1 MESTEMTALLDT
13 GFLLAVL
20 DADDDLHDICVLAL
34 TEERE
39 PVLPDMV
46 IPELAYLVLRELGY
60 PALIK
65 FLESVVKGELMLER
79 ATIQNLARTAE
90 VLEKYSDSKIDFVD
104 CSIVAMAERFNI
116 KRIMTV
122 DQRDFR
128 LFRPKHCSAFEIVP

>member
-1 MESTEMTALLDT
+1 MTALLDT

-20 DADDDLHDICVLAL
+20 DADDELHDICVLAL
-34 TEERE
+34 TEERD

-65 FLESVVKGELMLER
+65 FLDSVVKGELALER
-79 ATIQNLARTAE
+79 ATIQDLARAAE
-90 VLEKYSDSKIDFVD
+90 VLEKYADSKIDFVD
-104 CSIVAMAERFNI
+104 CVIMAMAERLNI

-122 DQRDFR
+122 DQRHFQM
-128 LFRPKHCSAFEIVP
+128 FRPKHCPAFEIVP

>member
-1 MESTEMTALLDT
+1 MTALLDT

-34 TEERE
+34 TEERA
-39 PVLPDMV
+39 PALPDMV

-79 ATIQNLARTAE
+79 ATIQDLARTAE
-90 VLEKYSDSKIDFVD
+90 VLEKYADSKIDFVD
-104 CSIVAMAERFNI
+104 CAIVAMAERLNI

-128 LFRPKHCSAFEIVP
+128 LFRPKHCPAFEIIP